1 MSLVFTFL
9 CATSQVKTFSLDE
22 TSDMHKKF
30 FGWKRIGSDGLD
42 KTKKNDLIVNNIKE
56 DNDQALASRKDGDK
70 FARVRENISLSRF
83 SISRLVRL
91 RQKLRFQEKGEDVPR
106 IDEIGRFQ
114 IVTTL
119 KRFGNCEYI
128 G

>member
-1 MSLVFTFL
+1 MDNDKKRDFTIN
-9 CATSQVKTFSLDE
+9 KP
-22 TSDMHKKF
+22 
-30 FGWKRIGSDGLD
+30 
-42 KTKKNDLIVNNIKE
+42 KE